1 MVPGVDLGHLH
12 VHDRRRRLLDR
23 LVWLPV
29 NLLQVVSFLLVCLI
43 LIPLALL
50 AQKLTGGSRVA
61 LWMAHHW
68 WGPIVVAGGMAKLR
82 VSGRDLIESDK
93 TYLVVANHQSYFDIP
108 VLYSALP
115 APLHFLGLDYLAN
128 IPGIGHF
135 GKAVGTI
142 YLSKASPF
150 RAGKAALELA
160 NYLREGRTTVIFP
173 EGTRSWDGQMKAF
186 SPNLFNSA
194 ILAKTEI
201 LPLAIVNSR
210 SVMPR
215 GGGFLFRPACVEV
228 RIGRPIPT
236 RDLEASDRNALA
248 RATWDQIHTLLTG
261 EAPRTDEIAAAA
273 NTTGAK

>member
-1 MVPGVDLGHLH
+1 MAPGVDLGHLPL
-12 VHDRRRRLLDR
+12 HDRRRRLLDR
-23 LVWLPV
+23 LLWLPV
-29 NLLQVVSFLLVCLI
+29 NLLQVVSFLLVCII

-50 AQKLTGGSRVA
+50 VQRLTGDSRVA

-68 WGPIVVAGGMAKLR
+68 WGPIVVAGAMAKLR
-82 VSGRDLIESDK
+82 VRGLEFIESDK

-115 APLHFLGLDYLAN
+115 APLHFLGLDYLAKL
-128 IPGIGHF
+128 PGIGHF

-150 RAGKAALELA
+150 RAGKAALELV

-173 EGTRSWDGQMKAF
+173 EGARSWDGQVKAF
-186 SPNLFNSA
+186 SPSLFNSA

-236 RDLEASDRNALA
+236 RDLETSDRNALA
-248 RATWDQIHTLLTG
+248 QATWDQINTLLVG
-261 EAPRTDEIAAAA
+261 DESRRDEISVAT
-273 NTTGAK
+273 NTRCGK

>member
-1 MVPGVDLGHLH
+1 MVPGVDLARLPL
-12 VHDRRRRLLDR
+12 HDRRRRLLDR
-23 LVWLPV
+23 LFWLPV

-50 AQKLTGGSRVA
+50 AQRLTGDSRVA
-61 LWMAHHW
+61 LWIAHHW
-68 WGPIVVAGGMAKLR
+68 WGPIVVAGGLAKLR
-82 VSGRDLIESDK
+82 VRGRDFIESDK
-93 TYLVVANHQSYFDIP
+93 TYLIVANHQSYLDIP

-115 APLHFLGLDYLAN
+115 APLHFLAVDYLAN
-128 IPGIGHF
+128 LPGIGHF

-173 EGTRSWDGQMKAF
+173 EGARSWDGQVKAF
-186 SPNLFNSA
+186 HPSLFNSA

-201 LPLAIVNSR
+201 LPLAIVNSH

-215 GGGFLFRPACVEV
+215 GGGFLFRPACIEV

-236 RDLEASDRNALA
+236 RDLGASDRSTLA
-248 RATWDQIHTLLTG
+248 QAARDQINTLLVG
-261 EAPRTDEIAAAA
+261 EVPQINEIAVAT
-273 NTTGAK
+273 NTRFGK